1 MSWIN
6 QHSLPAVEIEGE
18 TAYMHRR
25 LINPR
30 RPESTEQILV
40 IVQKERQMLKIQL
53 NCKYTPELFIVL
65 IDTPIILFFFW
76 F

>member
-1 MSWIN
+1 M
-6 QHSLPAVEIEGE
+6 EIEGE

-65 IDTPIILFFFW
+65 IDTPIILFFF
-76 F
+76 